1 MRLRRNFSVLALLV
15 AVAAL
20 GAAAPRL
27 ADARDQDDLHRD
39 EVRRAVETGE
49 IRSLVDI
56 LAAVRGKLP
65 GEVAG
70 VEIEHKDGHWRYEFR
85 VVDGQGRLFDVHIDA
100 RSGEI
105 ERIKEK

>member
-1 MRLRRNFSVLALLV
+1 MLAMVLA
-15 AVAAL
+15 AAAL
-20 GAAAPRL
+20 LAAAPR
-27 ADARDQDDLHRD
+27 AANARDQDELRRD

-49 IRSLVDI
+49 IHSLADI
-56 LAAVRGKLP
+56 LGTLRGKLP

-70 VEIEHKDGHWRYEFR
+70 VEIERKDGRWHYEFR
-85 VVDGQGRLFDVHIDA
+85 VVDSQGRLSEVHVDA